1 MCRFSKKTGYALLS
15 LQYLASAGEPGGVS
29 ARAIAERFET
39 PLELLTRI
47 LQRLAPHGL
56 IAAHRGDV
64 DGPEIRFIPVTLPK
78 QQAEGALA
86 GRTR

>member
-1 MCRFSKKTGYALLS
+1 MCRFSKKTGYALLA

-39 PLELLTRI
+39 PLELLARI

-56 IAAHRGDV
+56 IPAYGGDI
-64 DGPEIRFIPVTLPK
+64 DGPEICFIPVTLQK